1 MIRRDASW
9 PRPDLNKYLLLVLV
23 IAVVWWLAKGFR
35 RKDASGDTPEAAP
48 EQMVNC
54 DHCGLYLPKSEAVCV
69 GKRFFCSDEHR
80 RLAG

>member
-1 MIRRDASW
+1 M
-9 PRPDLNKYLLLVLV
+9 NKLLLLVFV

-35 RKDASGDTPEAAP
+35 RKDAAGSGSAAVP

-54 DHCGLYLPKSEAVCV
+54 GHCGLYLPQSEAVREGDKYYC
-69 GKRFFCSDEHR
+69 CAEHR